1 MVGTVMSN
9 MGLEVAL
16 RERGLAFHRAQV
28 GDRYVLEM
36 LKEKGLHLGG
46 EPSGHVIFRRHHTTG
61 DGLLSAL
68 LTLKALK
75 RIGGDLSEWYE
86 RLPMYPQVLLNVRV
100 EDKARV
106 MEDPRLKA
114 AIEEATRRLAG
125 RGRVSVRPSG
135 TEPMIRVMVE
145 PEEGAE
151 AVAQE
156 LARVVE
162 ALARG

>member
-1 MVGTVMSN
+1 
-9 MGLEVAL
+9 
-16 RERGLAFHRAQV
+16 
-28 GDRYVLEM
+28 
-36 LKEKGLHLGG
+36 
-46 EPSGHVIFRRHHTTG
+46 
-61 DGLLSAL
+61 
-68 LTLKALK
+68 
-75 RIGGDLSEWYE
+75 
-86 RLPMYPQVLLNVRV
+86 MYPQVLLNVRV

-135 TEPMIRVMVE
+135 TEPLIRVMVE
-145 PEEGAE
+145 AEEGAE

-162 ALARG
+162 APGVS